1 MRNELQLRLSIRLEW
16 LSNDSITKL
25 LGDDVIVSIKCLPC
39 LTKHQAK
46 CVSIGYFKAFSKIIF
61 NFISILSNFPFSNS
75 YPNSVSQKINFTMWR
90 KTFSLTFKIFCNLN
104 LYFFWFLHR
113 NLWRGMK
120 GNFMIFKCDPPF
132 TIPEYGDERERWEK
146 DFN

>member
-1 MRNELQLRLSIRLEW
+1 MKRQIKIFIYIVNKWHKTTPDEAIEFKLLSNKKQTFHVNLWMRNELQLRLSIRLEW

-75 YPNSVSQKINFTMWR
+75 YPNSVSQKNQFYDV
-90 KTFSLTFKIFCNLN
+90 KENIF
-104 LYFFWFLHR
+104 FD
-113 NLWRGMK
+113 
-120 GNFMIFKCDPPF
+120 I
-132 TIPEYGDERERWEK
+132 
-146 DFN
+146 